1 MLVLASACAVALV
14 APACALAGKKMEV
27 ALSDDP
33 VFLQQAYYNRD
44 QALDRAKKLGVT
56 RIRAVVTWAAVLGKQ
71 GQSTEPPAN
80 PTYYWGWYE
89 SLIDAAA
96 QRGMRVQLVLAPP
109 APAFATGDKQVGVT
123 RPDPKMFGDFARAAA
138 DRFKGRV
145 DRYSI
150 WNEPNH
156 DGWLRPS
163 PEAPALYRA
172 LYMSAYKAIKS
183 VDKRAAVLIGET
195 APYKGSRAMAPLAF
209 LRRTACVTTAYKA
222 DQQCLSKLAPELRAP
237 LRADGYAHHPY
248 DFQHDPSYQY
258 RGNDNVTMGTLPRL
272 TSALDT
278 LARSGALSAGKKKAP
293 PLFLTEFGYFA
304 SGKRATPEKKR
315 KKWLPRAFDI
325 ARRNARVKQ
334 MLHYGLVAPPP
345 QQSGAAFD
353 FGLLTTDGT
362 ERPAYP
368 PLAAW
373 AANAM
378 QRKWIASPGG
388 PVALPAAK
396 PNADPPGEPEPQPEP
411 PFVLPLPPL
420 P

>member
-1 MLVLASACAVALV
+1 MLAAVCAAVLLAPAPASA
-14 APACALAGKKMEV
+14 GKRMEV
-27 ALSDDP
+27 ALADDP

-44 QALDRAKKLGVT
+44 QALQRARQLGVT
-56 RIRAVVTWAAVLGKQ
+56 RIRVMVTWAAVLGKQ
-71 GQSTEPPAN
+71 GQSTEPPAQ
-80 PTYYWGWYE
+80 PAYYWGWYE

-96 QRGMRVQLVLAPP
+96 SNGIRVQLVLAPP

-123 RPDPKMFGDFARAAA
+123 RPDPKLFGDFARAAA
-138 DRFKGRV
+138 ERFQGRV

-163 PEAPALYRA
+163 AEAPARYRA
-172 LYMSAYKAIKS
+172 LYQSAYAAIKS
-183 VDKRAAVLIGET
+183 VDKRAAVLFGET
-195 APYKGSRAMAPLAF
+195 APYKGTRAMAPLAF
-209 LRRTACVTTAYKA
+209 LRRTACVTTKYKP
-222 DQQCLSKLAPELRAP
+222 DSKCLNALPPEARAP
-237 LRADGYAHHPY
+237 LLADGYAHHPY
-248 DFQHDPSYQY
+248 DFQHDPTYGY
-258 RGNDNVTMGTLPRL
+258 RGSDNVTMGTLPRL
-272 TSALDT
+272 TTALSR
-278 LARSGALSAGKKKAP
+278 LARAGVLSAGRKKAP
-293 PLFLTEFGYFA
+293 PLYLTEFGYFA

-315 KKWLPRAFDI
+315 AKWLPRAFDV

-362 ERPAYP
+362 QRPAYA

-373 AANAM
+373 ASKAM
-378 QRKWIASPGG
+378 SRGWIAAPGG
-388 PVALPAAK
+388 AIAVPAAK
-396 PNADPPGEPEPQPEP
+396 PNADPPGEPPPTSES
-411 PFVLPLPPL
+411 PFVLPIPPL